1 MHDLAAVRATAHRA
15 PIMKLAHL
23 AALAGCG
30 AMLLLGGCQDAGF
43 DASVPPRM
51 APGVSIAIDAIEGP
65 PAAVQSA
72 FSAALSQA
80 AASHEMTVVDDSQG
94 PQYRLKGYLTAS
106 IAVDGKTM
114 LSYVWDMFDAKNRRA
129 QRVEGTEPASGDP
142 ADLWEHIDDR
152 TLQRVA
158 AKSMNGIADFL
169 AGAEGSTAPVA
180 STQLAPRQVTAGASG
195 GAAVGASSKPLGYT
209 ATE

>member
-1 MHDLAAVRATAHRA
+1 MARLAV
-15 PIMKLAHL
+15 
-23 AALAGCG
+23 LAGCG
-30 AMLLLGGCQDAGF
+30 TMLLLSGCRDAGF
-43 DASVPPRM
+43 DPSVPPRM

-80 AASHEMTVVDDSQG
+80 AASRQMTVVDDSQG
-94 PQYRLKGYLTAS
+94 PQYRLKGYLTAN
-106 IAVDGKTM
+106 IAPDGKTM

-129 QRVEGTEPASGDP
+129 QRVEGAEPASGDP
-142 ADLWEHIDDR
+142 TDLWEHIDDR

-169 AGAEGSTAPVA
+169 AGADGSTGPTA
-180 STQLAPRQVTAGASG
+180 STQLTPRQITAGAST

-209 ATE
+209 KTE

>member
-1 MHDLAAVRATAHRA
+1 MHHLAAVRAIARRA
-15 PIMKLAHL
+15 PLTNLARF
-23 AALAGCG
+23 AAQAGCG

-80 AASHEMTVVDDSQG
+80 AASHEMTVVNDSQG

-106 IAVDGKTM
+106 TAPDGKTM

-129 QRVEGTEPASGDP
+129 QRVEGAEPASGDP

-169 AGAEGSTAPVA
+169 AGTEGSTGPVA
-180 STQLAPRQVTAGASG
+180 STPLTPRQVTAGAPS
-195 GAAVGASSKPLGYT
+195 GAAVGASGRPLGYT